1 MAAAQNLQRGLFATL
16 IKFKKQIAMHSFFH
30 LFYYLYTL

>member
-1 MAAAQNLQRGLFATL
+1 MGAAQNLQHGLFATL
-16 IKFKKQIAMHSFFH
+16 IKFKKQIATHRFFH